1 MTIAELLLSAVE
13 TTRFQKMR
21 ISPNTR
27 WFSSL
32 LGAAVLVTAGLSQAD
47 EEYDVAVSQ
56 GSVKVTTKPGWHINK
71 DYPWKLVAGDKKI
84 DKSQFKLSEHS
95 ASVDAPKGPAKL
107 KGAVC
112 FGEAQCKPFEKELT
126 VP

>member
-1 MTIAELLLSAVE
+1 
-13 TTRFQKMR
+13 MR
-21 ISPNTR
+21 ISPKTR

-47 EEYDVAVSQ
+47 EEYDVTVSH

-71 DYPWKLVAGDKKI
+71 DYPWKLVSGDKKI

-95 ASVDAPKGPAKL
+95 ASVDAPAGPAKL